1 MGAWGLL
8 FDEND
13 DAADWL
19 ADFADA
25 PDWSTV
31 DAALALDDEYVEA
44 PDASNALAA
53 AEIVA
58 AAHGRPSPRLALEIS
73 DWAAGQTDAASQRI
87 ATARDAAT
95 RVRDDSELRELWEET
110 DEFED
115 WKKSVDETI
124 SRL

>member
-19 ADFADA
+19 AGFADA
-25 PDWSTV
+25 PDWSAV
-31 DAALALDDEYVEA
+31 DDAFALDEDYVEA
-44 PDASNALAA
+44 PEASNALAA
-53 AEIVA
+53 AEVVA
-58 AAHGRPSPRLALEIS
+58 AAIGNASPRLKANVGGWASDQPDQGNARREI
-73 DWAAGQTDAASQRI
+73 AIKAVK
-87 ATARDAAT
+87 
-95 RVRDDSELRELWEET
+95 RVRDDSELSELWEET

-124 SRL
+124 ARL

>member
-1 MGAWGLL
+1 MGAWGML

-31 DAALALDDEYVEA
+31 DAALALDEAYVEA
-44 PDASNALAA
+44 PEASNALAA

-58 AAHGRPSPRLALEIS
+58 AAIGRPSARLAAEMS
-73 DWAAGQTDAASQRI
+73 GWAAGQTDAATQRI
-87 ATARDAAT
+87 ASARDAAT
-95 RVRDDSELRELWEET
+95 RVRDDSELRALWEDS

-115 WKKSVDETI
+115 WKKSIDETI

>member
-25 PDWSTV
+25 PDWSIV
-31 DAALALDDEYVEA
+31 DAALTLADDYVEA

-53 AEIVA
+53 VEIVA
-58 AAHGRPSPRLALEIS
+58 AAKGNPSPRLAPEIVA
-73 DWAAGQTDAASQRI
+73 WAAGQAD
-87 ATARDAAT
+87 ATAQRLAAANAVAV
-95 RVRDDSELRELWEET
+95 RVRNDSELSELWEET
-110 DEFED
+110 EEFED